1 MQHNEFMNNSFG
13 SICREWRKQR
23 RYSQLHLALE
33 LDISSKHISFIETG
47 RSIPSRE
54 MILKIGAYLFIPK
67 GEINR
72 GLYSA
77 GYAPVYTDLPY
88 EHEDLKHVV
97 SAIDQM
103 LINHM
108 PYPAIVL
115 NQYWD
120 VVKANESAQKLL
132 AGLGFSGQK
141 NLIEAIIDDDPEK
154 SKIINWHESARTV
167 LVRLR
172 HEISMLGGSER
183 LEKLEKNLTSCL
195 ASEEEVLTISASQP
209 VLSIKLQLSDCIL
222 SFFSIIA
229 QLSTV
234 QDVTVSE
241 FKVELMFPT
250 DEETINHYKTVI

>member
-1 MQHNEFMNNSFG
+1 MYHNDFMKNSFG
-13 SICREWRKQR
+13 NVCREWRKQK
-23 RYSQLHLALE
+23 RYSQLQLALE
-33 LDISSKHISFIETG
+33 LEISSKHISFIETG
-47 RSIPSRE
+47 RAVPSKK
-54 MILKIGAYLFIPK
+54 MILKIGNFLFLPK
-67 GEINR
+67 REINR

-77 GYAPVYTDLPY
+77 GYAPVYTELPY
-88 EHEDLKHVV
+88 EHEDLKHVF
-97 SAIDQM
+97 SAMDQM

-115 NQYWD
+115 NQNWD

-132 AGLGFSGQK
+132 ADLGFSEHK
-141 NLIEAIIDDDPEK
+141 NLIEAIISDDPAT

-167 LVRLR
+167 LIRLR
-172 HEISMLGGSER
+172 HEISILGGSKR
-183 LEKLEKNLTSCL
+183 LEGLEKKLALCL
-195 ASEEEVLTISASQP
+195 ASDGANLAITASQP
-209 VLSIKLQLSDCIL
+209 VLSIELQLSGSVL

-250 DEETINHYKTVI
+250 DESTINHYQTL

>member
-154 SKIINWHESARTV
+154 SKIIGSSLLHMGNGLKYSPNIYSWQRALKSCRKKNYLQPHWGYNYPGV
-167 LVRLR
+167 FQ
-172 HEISMLGGSER
+172 ISIFHQ
-183 LEKLEKNLTSCL
+183 K
-195 ASEEEVLTISASQP
+195 
-209 VLSIKLQLSDCIL
+209 IKGWI
-222 SFFSIIA
+222 
-229 QLSTV
+229 
-234 QDVTVSE
+234 
-241 FKVELMFPT
+241 
-250 DEETINHYKTVI
+250 